1 MNTIA
6 VLMTCHNR
14 VETTLRCLRAL
25 HAARPPEGM
34 RTRVFLVDDG
44 CTDGTGDRVRS
55 EFPGTNVIPGSGDL
69 YWAGGMRLAWSVA
82 AKEDPD
88 HYLWLND
95 DSLLFPDALT
105 VLGQASLAQGSRAI
119 LCGAFRSPTTGK
131 LSYGGK
137 REGSGEPIEPDGT
150 LQDCDIVNG
159 NCVWVPRDVFRQ
171 LGNFDPVFTHAIAD
185 FDYGLRAKARGIPC
199 KVAPVVLGECEF
211 HPSLP
216 RWCRPEVPLRQ
227 RLASLYSPL
236 GYAQPGPYLTFVR
249 RHYGIAA
256 AIRKGAGIHLRM
268 LFPRLWSGK

>member
-1 MNTIA
+1 M
-6 VLMTCHNR
+6 
-14 VETTLRCLRAL
+14 
-25 HAARPPEGM
+25 
-34 RTRVFLVDDG
+34 RVFLVDDG
-44 CTDGTGDRVRS
+44 CIDGTGEKVRA
-55 EFPGTNVIPGSGDL
+55 EFPETTMISGSGDL

-82 AKEDPD
+82 AQEDPD

-105 VLGQASLAQGSRAI
+105 VLSSASKNEDDQSI
-119 LCGAFRSPTTGK
+119 LCGSFRSPTTGK

-137 REGSGEPIEPDGT
+137 REGASEPIIPDGS
-150 LQDCDIVNG
+150 LQDCEIVNG
-159 NCVWVPRDVFRQ
+159 NCVWVPRAVFRR
-171 LGNFDPVFTHAIAD
+171 LGNLDPVFTHAIAD
-185 FDYGLRAKARGIPC
+185 FDYGLRAKAAGIPC

-216 RWCRPEVPLRQ
+216 RWCRSEVPVRQ

-236 GYAQPGPYLTFVR
+236 GYAQPRPYLTFIH

-256 AIRKGAGIHLRM
+256 AIRKGVGIHLRM